1 MVARSVSSHEDNDDP
16 NSVHH
21 PPPDGGLPAYLSVLS
36 GFLVIMNTWGL
47 IISFGV
53 FQTYYVSSLGQSRS
67 DVAWIGSI
75 TVFLLFFGGILS
87 GRLTDAGHF
96 RVAVTLGAILLVLGT
111 FMTSLC
117 TEYWQLILAQGVCVG
132 LGNGLLSTP
141 HLTVIS
147 TYFNK
152 RLPLALGTVACGSVT
167 GGLIYPSMA
176 RVLLPSIGFGW
187 TMRSIGFIQLATLAI
202 ALGVVRP
209 RARPVA
215 GTRLLV
221 DWGAFKELEFTLYF
235 IGVFLAYLGVFFPFF
250 FLTSYA
256 REKQGMSYVDALNLL
271 LVLNGIGFIARLFP
285 SLLSA
290 YFGTLNT
297 FIGLVFASSLCIYT
311 WIAVQSLDG
320 LYVWT
325 AFYSMSVGGVQSLFP
340 AAVTSLSPDRSKLGS
355 QMGIISSAVG
365 VRALI
370 GPPISGQLISI
381 SGGSYVPAQVFAG
394 SAFAAG
400 CGLMFQAREVRRKKR
415 SGQLLSKL

>member
-1 MVARSVSSHEDNDDP
+1 
-16 NSVHH
+16 
-21 PPPDGGLPAYLSVLS
+21 
-36 GFLVIMNTWGL
+36 MNTWGL

-53 FQTYYVSSLGQSRS
+53 FQTYYDSSLGQSRS

-75 TVFLLFFGGILS
+75 TVFLLFFGGIVS

-96 RVAVTLGAILLVLGT
+96 RITVTLGAILLVVGT

-117 TEYWQLILAQGVCVG
+117 TKYWQLILAQGVCVG
-132 LGNGLLSTP
+132 LGNGLLLTP

-152 RLPLALGTVACGSVT
+152 KLPLALGIAACGSVT

-202 ALGVVRP
+202 ALAGVRP
-209 RARPVA
+209 RFRPVP

-221 DWGAFKELEFTLYF
+221 DWGAFNELEFMLF
-235 IGVFLAYLGVFFPFF
+235 SIGVFLAYLGSFFPFF

-256 REKQGMSYVDALNLL
+256 REEQGMSYVDALDLL

-285 SLLSA
+285 SLLST

-297 FIGLVFASSLCIYT
+297 FIGLIFASSLCMYT
-311 WIAVQSLDG
+311 WIAVQSLSG

-325 AFYSMSVGGVQSLFP
+325 AFYSISVGGVQSLFP
-340 AAVTSLSPDRSKLGS
+340 AAVASLSPDRSKLGY

-365 VRALI
+365 FGALI
-370 GPPISGQLISI
+370 GSPISGQLISI
-381 SGGSYVPAQVFAG
+381 NGGSYVAAQVFAG
-394 SAFAAG
+394 SALAAG
-400 CGLMFQAREVRRKKR
+400 CGLIFEAREIRRKKQ
-415 SGQLLSKL
+415 SSHLLSKL

>member
-1 MVARSVSSHEDNDDP
+1 MA
-16 NSVHH
+16 
-21 PPPDGGLPAYLSVLS
+21 A
-36 GFLVIMNTWGL
+36 
-47 IISFGV
+47 
-53 FQTYYVSSLGQSRS
+53 
-67 DVAWIGSI
+67 
-75 TVFLLFFGGILS
+75 
-87 GRLTDAGHF
+87 
-96 RVAVTLGAILLVLGT
+96 
-111 FMTSLC
+111 LC
-117 TEYWQLILAQGVCVG
+117 TNYWQLILAQGVCVG
-132 LGNGLLSTP
+132 LGNGLLLTP

-152 RLPLALGTVACGSVT
+152 KLPLALGIAACESVT

-187 TMRSIGFIQLATLAI
+187 TMRSIGFIQLATLAV
-202 ALGVVRP
+202 ALAVVRP
-209 RARPVA
+209 RFRPVP

-290 YFGTLNT
+290 CFGTLNT
-297 FIGLVFASSLCIYT
+297 FIGLVFASSLCMYT
-311 WIAVQSLDG
+311 WIAVQSLSG

-325 AFYSMSVGGVQSLFP
+325 AFYSISVGGVQSLFP

-355 QMGIISSAVG
+355 QKGIISSAVG
-365 VRALI
+365 FGALI
-370 GPPISGQLISI
+370 GSPISGQLISI
-381 SGGSYVPAQVFAG
+381 NRGSYVAAQVFAG
-394 SAFAAG
+394 SALAAG
-400 CGLMFQAREVRRKKR
+400 CGLIFEAREIRRKKSR
-415 SGQLLSKL
+415 QQYRI